1 MKIKQL
7 FSVVLFAALLSA
19 LISCNSETHPEEVST
34 DVLTDSMMT
43 NFKWVEAGLNPVK
56 GELKLTGKIQPQEDK
71 MVKVAPLVDG
81 IINKL
86 EVKLGDHVQRGQTLA
101 IIRSADVAD
110 ADDQLESAEAA
121 LSTAKKKYELMKEQQ
136 RLQLASAKDV
146 DYALNDLRKAE
157 ADLKKAKEVTRLYGM
172 KESLYVLKAPISGFI
187 IDKNAGLSNEMPYQV
202 ANTGPFFTISEL
214 ENLDVWADVFE
225 ADIGKVKQGD
235 TVQVLVVAHP
245 EAVWQG
251 VISRIQDIVND
262 DSRTMKVRIS
272 IPNKDLRLKPDMF
285 TQIVVPYAEQEKMT
299 SVPVEAIIFDN
310 NKNYVLVWKGG
321 RKVEV
326 REVELYRSNSKQAFL
341 AHGLKAGEK
350 VILSDLLLLFNALYK

>member
-1 MKIKQL
+1 M
-7 FSVVLFAALLSA
+7 LLLVTAWS
-19 LISCNSETHPEEVST
+19 ITSCNHQPEST
-34 DVLTDSMMT
+34 NAVAEVLTDSMMT
-43 NFKWVEAGLNPVK
+43 NFRWVEAGLSPVK

-71 MVKVAPLVDG
+71 LVKVAPLVDG
-81 IINKL
+81 IITKL

-101 IIRSADVAD
+101 IIRSAEVAD

-121 LSTAKKKYELMKEQQ
+121 LSTAKKKYELVKEQQ
-136 RLQLASAKDV
+136 RLQLASSKDV

-157 ADLKKAKEVTRLYGM
+157 ADLKKAKEVTHLYGM

-187 IDKNAGLSNEMPYQV
+187 IDKNASLSNEMPYQV
-202 ANTGPFFTISEL
+202 SSTGPFFTISEL

-225 ADIGKVKQGD
+225 ADIEKIRQGD

-251 VISRIQDIVND
+251 IISRIQDIVND

-272 IPNKDLRLKPDMF
+272 IQNKDLRLKPDMF
-285 TQIVVPYAEQEKMT
+285 TQIVVPYAEKEQMA
-299 SVPVEAIIFDN
+299 SVPVEAVIFDN
-310 NKNYVLVWKGG
+310 NKNYVLVWKGD

-326 REVELYRSNSKQAFL
+326 REVEVYRSNASQAFIMR
-341 AHGLKAGEK
+341 GLKAKEK
-350 VILSDLLLLFNALYK
+350 VILSDVLLLFNALYK

>member
-1 MKIKQL
+1 MKQKQFFFL
-7 FSVVLFAALLSA
+7 GLILPILLS
-19 LISCNSETHPEEVST
+19 LTSCEPKNEPEAADTE
-34 DVLTDSMMT
+34 VLTDSMMV
-43 NFKWVEAGLNPVK
+43 NFRWVEAGLSPVK

-71 MVKVAPLVDG
+71 LVKVAPLVNG

-86 EVKLGDHVQRGQTLA
+86 EVKLGDHVTRGQTLA
-101 IIRSADVAD
+101 IIRSAEVAD

-121 LSTAKKKYELMKEQQ
+121 LSTARKKYELVKEQQ
-136 RLQLASAKDV
+136 RLQLASSKDV

-157 ADLKKAKEVTRLYGM
+157 ADLKKAKEVTHLYGM

-187 IDKNAGLSNEMPYQV
+187 IEKNASLSNEMPYQV

-225 ADIGKVKQGD
+225 ADIGKIKQGD
-235 TVQVLVVAHP
+235 TVLVLVVAHP
-245 EAVWQG
+245 ETVWQG
-251 VISRIQDIVND
+251 IISRIQDIVND
-262 DSRTMKVRIS
+262 DSRTMKIRIS

-285 TQIVVPYAEQEKMT
+285 TQIVVPYSEQEKMAD
-299 SVPVEAIIFDN
+299 VPIEAVIFDN

-326 REVELYRSNSKQAFL
+326 REVEVYRSNTKQAFISQ
-341 AHGLKAGEK
+341 GLKAGEK
-350 VILSDLLLLFNALYK
+350 VILSDVLLLFNALYK